1 MYTSENEPNLNQG
14 KQLAINKGNYNIPSS
29 ISELKNELSEYK
41 NLSTAPSTVSDYKKL
56 YQSNEKMYT
65 LAKGIGIELHEV
77 IDDVSDINKS
87 LLNQQ
92 NQINSHAKSLINQNN
107 SLNNMIQGKDSKE
120 SIQAIF
126 DDSKTSMNSNK
137 IFFFIWLFSLLLVC
151 GLTFSSVY
159 GNEVSIL
166 AYAVASIFIFIT
178 ARKYLKWAFDKLYY

>member
-77 IDDVSDINKS
+77 MDDVSDINKS

>member
-14 KQLAINKGNYNIPSS
+14 KQLEINKGNYNIPSS

-41 NLSTAPSTVSDYKKL
+41 NLSTSPSTVSDYKKL

-107 SLNNMIQGKDSKE
+107 SLNNMIQGKDTKE

-151 GLTFSSVY
+151 GITFSSVY

-178 ARKYLKWAFDKLYY
+178 AQKYLKWAFDKLYY

>member
-77 IDDVSDINKS
+77 MDDVSDINKS

-166 AYAVASIFIFIT
+166 AYAVASMFIFIT